1 MNSNEAVSAQAVPG
15 PKGHGLRH
23 FLERTRNY
31 AGLLMRLHQEYGPI
45 VAFRVLKKRSCALYD
60 PELVHEVL
68 VTKRDLFTKGTAI
81 RENKVLRGA
90 SLFSSDGGED
100 HLRRRKLAQPSF
112 HRKAING
119 YARVM
124 LDEAEKLGG
133 RWRDGAV
140 ADVCEDMH
148 VLTLHIASRTFF
160 GDEINVAP
168 ATVAAVLEG
177 MIHWSI
183 LGMLPG
189 GDLLRRLPTPINRRM
204 RRSLA
209 ELDAAIYGVIRLAH
223 ENPERPE
230 LIALLANAKDE
241 DGIYQAYQDWE
252 VRDEALIILMAGHET
267 TANAMTWVFHHLA
280 RNPEAR
286 ARVQEE
292 LAAVLQGRAPAVE
305 DYGRLDYLRA
315 VCDETLRLS
324 PPVYFL
330 GRTALED
337 CTLGGYFIPKGTVVQ
352 PATFVLHRNP
362 EYFPEPEAFRP
373 ERWLEERIKHIP
385 KFAYIPFG
393 GGSRVCIGEGFAKM
407 ELVLVLAT
415 LLQNWSLE
423 SVSDREPGVDM
434 KMVYQPK
441 NGLRMR
447 LRRRPSA

>member
-1 MNSNEAVSAQAVPG
+1 VKSEAAFAQAVPG
-15 PKGHGLRH
+15 PQGRGIRH

-31 AGLLMRLHQEYGPI
+31 AGLLTRLHREYGPI
-45 VAFRVLKKRSCALYD
+45 AAFQVLQKRSCALYE

-68 VTKRDLFTKGTAI
+68 VTKRDLFTKGAVVT
-81 RENKVLRGA
+81 ENRVLRGKT
-90 SLFSSDGGED
+90 LFSSDGGED

-124 LDEAEKLGG
+124 LEEAEKLGG
-133 RWRDGAV
+133 RWSDGAV
-140 ADVCEDMH
+140 VDVSADMH
-148 VLTLHIASRTFF
+148 ALTLHIVARTFF
-160 GDEINVAP
+160 GDEISVAP

-177 MIHWSI
+177 MIHWGI
-183 LGMLPG
+183 LGMLPCG
-189 GDLLRRLPTPINRRM
+189 KLLHSLPTPINRRT
-204 RRSLA
+204 RRALA
-209 ELDAAIYGVIRLAH
+209 ELDAAIYGIIRLAH

-230 LIALLANAKDE
+230 LIALLANARDE

-252 VRDEALIILMAGHET
+252 VRDEALTILMAGHET
-267 TANAMTWVFHHLA
+267 TANAMAWTFHHLA

-292 LAAVLQGRAPAVE
+292 LAAVLQGRPPAVE
-305 DYGRLDYLRA
+305 DYGRLEYLRA

-330 GRTALED
+330 GRRARED
-337 CTLGGYFIPKGTVVQ
+337 CALGGYFIPKGTVVQ

-415 LLQNWSLE
+415 LLRHWSLE
-423 SVSDREPGVDM
+423 SVSDREPKVDM

-441 NGLRMR
+441 NGLPMR
-447 LRRRPSA
+447 LRRR